1 MIGKSHV
8 GRGFYG
14 CFRYVLGEDEPT
26 KAAHIIGGNMA
37 GNNAKSLS
45 SEVKL
50 YRQMRPEIAEPVW
63 HIPLAFYPEETLND
77 AQMQQACTHF
87 LNVFG
92 VDLAHHQHLIVRHH
106 DEPQG
111 HAHVIVNRISD
122 QGKLLDLHR
131 DWPRVKAATRQVE
144 KDLGLRLTVEQGE
157 ADKVILRTT
166 IAQTAQDNPHLD
178 HFCQSLE
185 AQGIIPRF
193 AYRQG
198 QLHGIVYRY
207 NGIEINGSKLGRD
220 YSFQGLQNHHGII
233 YQADRDEP
241 LIRRRYVTRQGI
253 PATEDTKTILRQQ
266 ITQIA
271 QSHPTLSTFCQQLT
285 VQAIHPQFA
294 LRRGKLSKLD
304 YYYQGQK
311 VSGAQ
316 LGDAFTFKGLQQ
328 QLGIDY
334 QPERDDALVRAQYMK
349 CPGQSSRA
357 VTPEPDLLEPSPH
370 LQLQLTTMEPRER
383 QRRQRKSPRGL
394 ER

>member
-37 GNNAKSLS
+37 GNSARELS

-50 YRQMRPEIAEPVW
+50 YRQMRPEIEQPVW
-63 HIPLAFYPEETLND
+63 HVPLAFHPDERLND
-77 AQMQQACTHF
+77 AQMQEACTHF
-87 LNVFG
+87 LKVFG
-92 VDLAHHQHLIVRHH
+92 VDLDHHQHLIVRHH

-131 DWPRVKAATRQVE
+131 DWPRVKVATRRVE

-157 ADKVILRTT
+157 ADKEILRAR
-166 IAQTAQDNPHLD
+166 IAQTAQDHPQLD
-178 HFCQSLE
+178 CFCQSLE
-185 AQGIIPRF
+185 VQGIIPRF
-193 AYRQG
+193 AYRRG

-207 NGIEINGSKLGRD
+207 SGMEINGSKLGRD
-220 YSFQGLQNHHGII
+220 YSFQGLQNHHGIV
-233 YQADRDEP
+233 YQADRDDP
-241 LIRRRYVTRQGI
+241 LIRRRYVTRNGT
-253 PATEDTKTILRQQ
+253 PASDDTKTSLRQQ
-266 ITQIA
+266 ISLIA
-271 QSHPTLSTFCQQLT
+271 QSRPTLSTFCQQLT
-285 VQAIHPQFA
+285 AQDIHPQFA

-316 LGDAFTFKGLQQ
+316 LGDEFTFKGVQHH
-328 QLGIDY
+328 LGIDY
-334 QPERDDALVRAQYMK
+334 QPERDDALVQAQYMK
-349 CPGQSSRA
+349 QFGQPPSIA
-357 VTPEPDLLEPSPH
+357 PELARLDPPLIPQRQSPEV
-370 LQLQLTTMEPRER
+370 QQRQP
-383 QRRQRKSPRGL
+383 QRRQRKSQKGI